1 MNKAIALLL
10 RYKAPLILIAILAA
24 FAWYAAGYI
33 ESTSFVVEGKHYY
46 VLFDDAMVSMR
57 YAWNLAHG
65 NGAVWNVGERIEGFT
80 NPLWMLYMAL
90 WHLLP
95 IESSQIS
102 LPIQISGAVFLG
114 LNLVVVYKIVRYLT
128 DDTFALIAALVMIAF
143 YGPLDIWGLLGME
156 VSVLAFLL
164 SLAVWI
170 ALTLQ
175 QGFDKLSPEALGTA
189 RDLSRWIPW
198 LYALLGAATLI
209 RIDMAVPFVGLLA
222 FELWA
227 DKERCRQHLLWGL
240 GMLIGFLGAQE
251 LVRLWYY
258 GDLLPNTY
266 YLKMENFS
274 TAIRIA
280 RGIWVLFELAWQMN
294 WVVFL
299 LPLAIFIFRRDKS
312 VALLALLFAGQVAYS
327 TYVGGD
333 AWEHKGGA
341 NRFIATALPLW
352 FALFGVSLASLRKA
366 VETHLQ
372 LTGKWWALAL
382 TQVVAL
388 LLLGFSLWNANFL
401 VADYKSIDRW
411 MLQRKPVYI
420 AANEKYV
427 QTALILERITTPD
440 AKIAVTAAG
449 TETYF
454 LPDHY
459 VIDLLGKVDKVIAH
473 EPLKAPVSLAGIAD
487 VRPGHMKWDYAYSI
501 GQLQPDVIV
510 QLWEE
515 DYKSAEPFLVDYTS
529 VTIDGIPLFLRKNSA
544 AILWDRVK

>member
-1 MNKAIALLL
+1 MSKALALLS
-10 RYKAPLILIAILAA
+10 RYKAPLILVAILAG

-65 NGAVWNVGERIEGFT
+65 NGAVWNAGERIEGYT

-95 IESSQIS
+95 IQPSQIS

-114 LNLVVVYKIVRYLT
+114 LNLVVIYKIVRHLT

-170 ALTLQ
+170 VLILR
-175 QGFDKLSPEALGTA
+175 QGFDELNPAAQDTA

-198 LYALLGAATLI
+198 LYALLGISTLI

-222 FELWA
+222 FEIFT
-227 DKERCRQHLLWGL
+227 DKEHRRQHLLWGL
-240 GMLIGFLGAQE
+240 GMLVGFLGAQE

-274 TAIRIA
+274 TAIRLA
-280 RGIWVLFELAWQMN
+280 RGVWVLFELAWQMN

-312 VALLALLFAGQVAYS
+312 VVLLALLFAGQVAYS

-352 FALFGVSLASLRKA
+352 FALFGVTLASLRKA
-366 VETHLQ
+366 VETQLQ
-372 LTGKWWALAL
+372 LTGRWWPLALA
-382 TQVVAL
+382 QIVAL

-401 VADYKSIDRW
+401 LADYKSIDRW
-411 MLQRKPVYI
+411 LLQRKPVYI

-427 QTALILERITTPD
+427 QTALILQRITTPG

-454 LPDHY
+454 LPDRY
-459 VIDLLGKVDKVIAH
+459 VIDILGKVDKVIAH
-473 EPLKAPVSLAGIAD
+473 EQTKSPVSLAGIAD

-501 GQLQPDVIV
+501 GQLKPDVIV

-515 DYKSAEPFLVDYTS
+515 DYKSAEPFLADYTD
-529 VTIDGIPLFLRKNSA
+529 VTIDGIPLFLRKNST
-544 AILWDRVK
+544 AILWDTLK